1 MAADLT
7 FAEISTRLRE
17 GEQVDDWFEVLRLI
31 AGHAAFGEAADQR
44 RVRDALIRAL
54 ERRSELNGY
63 SAMLDSMAVAAGLY
77 PYATSANLG
86 IRAAL
91 TPVQPLNARMK
102 LFSSMSAPT
111 SFGKSLIVDA
121 VLAPGRVT
129 NAAIVVP
136 TIALIDE
143 TRRRISARFGG
154 KFKIIT
160 HPQQARTNSN
170 VYVMT
175 QERILDVRDL
185 PPLDIFVIDEFYKL
199 DPKADSARSYLLN
212 QAFYRLRKVSRQFY
226 LLGPNI
232 ESIPA
237 PVNEVGCECPA

>member
-86 IRAAL
+86 IRDAL
-91 TPVQPLNARMK
+91 EYEAHRPIGLEDAGIILHRTQKLVYDFLLNGESVI
-102 LFSSMSAPT
+102 LSAPT

-121 VLAPGRVT
+121 VLASGRVT

-199 DPKADSARSYLLN
+199 DPNRDAAR
-212 QAFYRLRKVSRQFY
+212 
-226 LLGPNI
+226 
-232 ESIPA
+232 
-237 PVNEVGCECPA
+237 